1 MYSSGHSSRAVGAS
15 NRLRDDVCPFSG
27 LCATCVETC
36 IGMCEVGQSA
46 IRGPEVIYPQPF
58 GNVTAASQKEYP
70 IHWGDFTILGTA
82 VGAKGIEADSDKA
95 IFPNV
100 DTTIH
105 LGARDGRKG
114 IHCSLPLTIP
124 GLGSTDI
131 AKKSWESL
139 AAGAAL
145 SGVLLTVGENV
156 VGMDDN
162 AQIRRN
168 HVVKSPALA
177 HRVET
182 YRKWQTDDIGTIVVQ
197 ENVEDNRL
205 HVLEYAVGDL
215 GVTAAEMK
223 WGQGAKDIGGEVKI
237 FSIEKAQ
244 ILKKR
249 GYVVLPDPL
258 NPEVVQAFERK
269 AFREFE
275 RHSRLGMVSEEAF
288 ANRTEQLRKA
298 GAKYLFLKT
307 GAYRFADL
315 ARALAFSSK
324 YGVDVLTV
332 DAAGGGTGMSPWR
345 MMNEWGTPAIETFS
359 KVHEYASRLA
369 GAGKPV
375 PDIVL
380 AGGFTMEDHIFKG
393 LALGA
398 PYVKAV
404 GMARAPLTACTASTA
419 LWYRIGQETDQNLV
433 ERYGRSKQEVFFGAI
448 SLLPKL
454 GKQRFEELPAGGLGV
469 YTYFMRISQGL
480 RQLMAGARKFS
491 MRDNNARPD
500 RGDIA
505 ALTPQAAKVSGI
517 PYVSEHDKDIAERI
531 LSDAM

>member
-1 MYSSGHSSRAVGAS
+1 VYSAGHASRAVGAS
-15 NRLRDDVCPFSG
+15 NRLKDDVCPFSG

-36 IGMCEVGQSA
+36 IGICEVGLSA
-46 IRGPEVIYPQPF
+46 IRGPEMIYPQPF
-58 GNVTAASQKEYP
+58 GNVTAASQKNYP

-82 VGAKGIEADSDKA
+82 VGAKGIAADSDRA

-100 DTTIH
+100 HTEIR
-105 LGARDGRKG
+105 LGTRGGREG
-114 IHCSLPLTIP
+114 IKCLLPITIP

-131 AKKSWESL
+131 ARKSWDSL

-156 VGMDDN
+156 VGMDEE
-162 AQIRRN
+162 AEIRRGR
-168 HVVKSPALA
+168 VVKSPALA
-177 HRVET
+177 HRVEA
-182 YRKWQTDDIGTIVVQ
+182 YRKWQRDGAGTVVVQ

-205 HVLEYAVGDL
+205 GVLEYALSKL
-215 GVTAAEMK
+215 GVTAVEMK

-237 FSIEKAQ
+237 FTLEKAQ
-244 ILKKR
+244 MLKKR
-249 GYVVLPDPL
+249 GYIVLPDPL
-258 NPEVVQAFERK
+258 NPEVIQAFERK

-288 ANRTEQLRKA
+288 VKRAEQLRRA

-315 ARALAFSSK
+315 ARALTWSSK

-359 KVHEYASRLA
+359 KVYEYADRLA
-369 GAGKPV
+369 KAGKPL
-375 PDIVL
+375 PDIVI

-404 GMARAPLTACTASTA
+404 GMARAPITACTASTA
-419 LWYRIGQETDQNLV
+419 LWYRISQETDQNLV
-433 ERYGRSKQEVFFGAI
+433 DKYGRTKQDVFYGAI
-448 SLLPKL
+448 RLIPEL
-454 GKQRFEELPAGGLGV
+454 GTARFEELPAGGLGV
-469 YTYFMRISQGL
+469 YTYFLRISQGL
-480 RQLMAGARKFS
+480 RQLMAGARKFKMS
-491 MRDNNARPD
+491 DPAGRPD
-500 RGDIA
+500 RGDLA
-505 ALTPQAAKVSGI
+505 ALTPQAARVSGI
-517 PYVSEHDKDIAERI
+517 PYVSEHDADLAEKI
-531 LSDAM
+531 LDEAT